1 MKWASCVHSHAM
13 FSGRR
18 LSMPALAGSRCTS
31 WSWRSSRWRSENGL
45 DSHQLGEM
53 DSTSSRLDGRRRV
66 PLARP
71 RQGRVSVV
79 RPRLLLTGALLSAA
93 LACHRSRPPGFDPD
107 CGPVDVATG
116 VRLDHLATHVDS
128 QLLSKQL
135 GTLVVRLW
143 GRDSVSPPLDSVVV
157 EADPDRGHYALH
169 RDPGAGHGSY
179 SRILPG
185 GWIVVHAYVAKL
197 GYWGRRE
204 SALIRPGFA
213 DTLELYLAP
222 RKSRLCEIV

>member
-128 QLLSKQL
+128 QLLSKS
-135 GTLVVRLW
+135 R
-143 GRDSVSPPLDSVVV
+143 
-157 EADPDRGHYALH
+157 
-169 RDPGAGHGSY
+169 
-179 SRILPG
+179 RILTEG
-185 GWIVVHAYVAKL
+185 ITHCTAIRARDTGAI
-197 GYWGRRE
+197 RE
-204 SALIRPGFA
+204 SFPAGGSWSTPTSLSLDIGGGA
-213 DTLELYLAP
+213 NQH
-222 RKSRLCEIV
+222 